1 MNTVLPDLPLH
12 IFHMKGAFN
21 ERYPTFTKEE
31 LKWRKHVAILQSLG
45 LIARQS
51 YCN

>member
-21 ERYPTFTKEE
+21 ERKISHIHKRGTEVEKACGYTAVT
-31 LKWRKHVAILQSLG
+31 RSD
-45 LIARQS
+45 S
-51 YCN
+51 